1 MFSTVDTSKELVAK
15 TKIELVAAICYVVT
29 RKRRVGVDDA
39 FFIGRIKIFHGVYTT
54 GYFD

>member
-1 MFSTVDTSKELVAK
+1 MFSTVNTSKAIVAK
-15 TKIELVAAICYVVT
+15 TKIELVAAICYAVT
-29 RKRRVGVDDA
+29 RKRRVGIDNV